1 MDKYMHVPTHT
12 LREIR
17 FPEDV
22 VCTIPHLPLQAFMEG
37 IKKQL
42 RGIKFGVVDGL
53 HGINTKVNYTFAYYP
68 DEVFTRG
75 KISYK
80 DCRDIKPRG
89 EEKLTFN
96 VSSKSIENN
105 KTNPYNGDLYYRM
118 SSTNIKTGIRNA
130 VKHLRA
136 YTPIDVMTT
145 TLEGLVKHRNSVG
158 QNENYEI
165 RQLSSYLCDSGVM
178 PANLRTELLH
188 LHTSGHNFIDPV
200 YGEKLDKYISA
211 SKEQAENSSMGQ
223 DYICVQVRTTSTG
236 HEFTCLDVYDHKQ
249 LAHDNRY
256 DSRRSQQRLADMHAG
271 TRVTTELP
279 DDVLSKVSVLT
290 ISEDDTFLDGV
301 GWKYC
306 DEVYYVYK

>member
-1 MDKYMHVPTHT
+1 MDRYNHIPTYK
-12 LREIR
+12 LREVDIALDY
-17 FPEDV
+17 P
-22 VCTIPHLPLQAFMEG
+22 TTMPHIPLLAFMDG

-42 RGIKFGVVDGL
+42 RGIKFGVDNVPTRSQA
-53 HGINTKVNYTFAYYP
+53 HYVFAYYP
-68 DEVFTRG
+68 DEVFARG

-96 VSSKSIENN
+96 VSAKSIENN
-105 KTNPYNGDLYYRM
+105 KTNHYNGDLYYRM
-118 SSTNIKTGIRNA
+118 SSVNMATGIRNA

-136 YTPIDVMTT
+136 YTPTEVMMT
-145 TLEGLVKHRNSVG
+145 TLEGLVQHRNKVG
-158 QNENYEI
+158 SDENYEI

-178 PANLRTELLH
+178 CAKLRTELLH

-200 YGEKLDKYISA
+200 YGDKLAKYVSA
-211 SKEQAENSSMGQ
+211 SREQAENSRIGQ
-223 DYICVQVRTTSTG
+223 DYICVQVRTTGTG
-236 HEFTCLDVYDHKQ
+236 HEFTCLDVGDHKQ
-249 LAHDNRY
+249 LAHDIRY
-256 DSRRSQQRLADMHAG
+256 DSRRSEQRLSDIREG

-290 ISEDDTFLDGV
+290 ITDNDTFLDGV

>member
-1 MDKYMHVPTHT
+1 MDKYMHVPVNE
-12 LREIR
+12 LREWD
-17 FPEDV
+17 FTLDMQAAAV
-22 VCTIPHLPLQAFMEG
+22 PLLTFTDG

-42 RGIKFGVVDGL
+42 RGIKFGVVESSRSRTL
-53 HGINTKVNYTFAYYP
+53 HLFAYYP
-68 DEVFTRG
+68 DEVFARG
-75 KISYK
+75 KVSYT
-80 DCRDIKPRG
+80 DCRERRSG
-89 EEKLTFN
+89 GEKLTFN
-96 VSSKSIENN
+96 VSAKSIENN
-105 KTNPYNGDLYYRM
+105 KTNHYNGDLYYRM
-118 SSTNIKTGIRNA
+118 SSTSMKAGVRNA

-136 YTPIDVMTT
+136 YTPVEVMMT
-145 TLEGLVKHRNSVG
+145 TLEGLVRHRNSVG

-178 PANLRTELLH
+178 CAKLRTELLH

-200 YGEKLDKYISA
+200 YGEKLAQYVSA

-236 HEFTCLDVYDHKQ
+236 HEFTCLAVDDHKQ
-249 LAHDNRY
+249 LAHDIRY
-256 DSRRSQQRLADMHAG
+256 DSRRSEQRLSDIREG

-306 DEVYYVYK
+306 DEVYYVYT

>member
-1 MDKYMHVPTHT
+1 MDKYNHIPTYK
-12 LREIR
+12 LREVDIALDY
-17 FPEDV
+17 P
-22 VCTIPHLPLQAFMEG
+22 TTMPHIPLLAFMDG

-42 RGIKFGVVDGL
+42 RGIKFGVVKEL
-53 HGINTKVNYTFAYYP
+53 NSRSHFMFAYYP
-68 DEVFTRG
+68 DEVYARG

-105 KTNPYNGDLYYRM
+105 KTNHYNGDLYYRM
-118 SSTNIKTGIRNA
+118 SSTNITTGIRNA

-145 TLEGLVKHRNSVG
+145 TLEDLVRHRNGVG

-178 PANLRTELLH
+178 CANLRTELLH
-188 LHTSGHNFIDPV
+188 LHTSGHNFINPV
-200 YGEKLDKYISA
+200 YGEKLDKYVSA

-236 HEFTCLDVYDHKQ
+236 HEFTCLDVDDHKQ
-249 LAHDNRY
+249 LAHDIRY
-256 DSRRSQQRLADMHAG
+256 DSRIEQRLSDMAANV
-271 TRVTTELP
+271 RVTTELP

-290 ISEDDTFLDGV
+290 ISDNDSFLDGV

>member
-12 LREIR
+12 LREVL

-22 VCTIPHLPLQAFMEG
+22 TSTIPHLPLQAFMDG

-42 RGIKFGVVDGL
+42 RGIKFGVAIDNKKT
-53 HGINTKVNYTFAYYP
+53 HYTFAYYP
-68 DEVFTRG
+68 DEVFARG

-80 DCRDIKPRG
+80 DCRDIKRS

-96 VSSKSIENN
+96 VSAKSIENN
-105 KTNPYNGDLYYRM
+105 KTNHYNTDLYYRM
-118 SSTNIKTGIRNA
+118 SSTNITTGIRNA

-136 YTPIDVMTT
+136 YTPIDVVTT
-145 TLEGLVKHRNSVG
+145 TIGDVVSHRNSVG

-178 PANLRTELLH
+178 CAKLKAELLH
-188 LHTSGHNFIDPV
+188 LHASGHNFVNPE
-200 YGEKLDKYISA
+200 YGEKLAQYITA
-211 SKEQAENSSMGQ
+211 FKAQAENSTMGQ

-236 HEFTCLDVYDHKQ
+236 HEFTCVDVDDHKQ
-249 LAHDNRY
+249 LAHDIMY
-256 DSRRSQQRLADMHAG
+256 DSRRSCLRLSDMNAG

-290 ISEDDTFLDGV
+290 ISDNDSFLDGV
-301 GWKYC
+301 GYKYC

>member
-1 MDKYMHVPTHT
+1 MDKYNHVLTYK
-12 LREIR
+12 LREVR

-22 VCTIPHLPLQAFMEG
+22 APTIPHLPLQAFMDG
-37 IKKQL
+37 IKGRL
-42 RGIKFGVVDGL
+42 RGIKFGVIKEL
-53 HGINTKVNYTFAYYP
+53 NSRSHYMFAYYP
-68 DEVFTRG
+68 DEVFARG

-105 KTNPYNGDLYYRM
+105 KTNHYNTDLFYRM
-118 SSTNIKTGIRNA
+118 SSTNITTGIRNA

-145 TLEGLVKHRNSVG
+145 TLEDLVRHRNKIG
-158 QNENYEI
+158 QDDNYEI

-178 PANLRTELLH
+178 CAKLRTELLH

-200 YGEKLDKYISA
+200 YGEKLAKYVSA

-223 DYICVQVRTTSTG
+223 DYICVQVRTTDTG
-236 HEFTCLDVYDHKQ
+236 HEFTCLDVDDHKQ
-249 LAHDNRY
+249 LAHDIRY
-256 DSRRSQQRLADMHAG
+256 DSRRSKQRLSDMHAG

-279 DDVLSKVSVLT
+279 DEWLAKVAVLAITDNDS
-290 ISEDDTFLDGV
+290 FLDGI

>member
-1 MDKYMHVPTHT
+1 MDKYMHVPVNE
-12 LREIR
+12 LREWD
-17 FPEDV
+17 FTLDMQAAAV
-22 VCTIPHLPLQAFMEG
+22 PLLTFTDG

-42 RGIKFGVVDGL
+42 RGIKFGVVESSRSRTL
-53 HGINTKVNYTFAYYP
+53 HLFAYYP
-68 DEVFTRG
+68 DEVFARG
-75 KISYK
+75 KVSYT
-80 DCRDIKPRG
+80 DCRERRSG
-89 EEKLTFN
+89 GEKLTFN
-96 VSSKSIENN
+96 VSAKSIENN
-105 KTNPYNGDLYYRM
+105 KTNHYNGDLYYRM
-118 SSTNIKTGIRNA
+118 SSTSMKAGVRNA

-145 TLEGLVKHRNSVG
+145 TLEGLVRHRNSVG

-178 PANLRTELLH
+178 CAKLRTELLH

-200 YGEKLDKYISA
+200 YGEKLAQYVSA

-236 HEFTCLDVYDHKQ
+236 HEFTCLAVDDHKQ
-249 LAHDNRY
+249 LAHDIRY
-256 DSRRSQQRLADMHAG
+256 DSRRSEQRLSDIYAG

-279 DDVLSKVSVLT
+279 DEWLAKVAVLAIT
-290 ISEDDTFLDGV
+290 DNDTFLDGV

-306 DEVYYVYK
+306 DEVYYVYT

>member
-12 LREIR
+12 LREVS

-22 VCTIPHLPLQAFMEG
+22 VSTIPHLPLQAFMDG

-42 RGIKFGVVDGL
+42 RGIKFGVVKEL
-53 HGINTKVNYTFAYYP
+53 NSPVRSHYTFAYYP
-68 DEVFTRG
+68 DEVFARG

-105 KTNPYNGDLYYRM
+105 KTNHYNSDLFYRM
-118 SSTNIKTGIRNA
+118 SSTNITTGIRNA

-145 TLEGLVKHRNSVG
+145 TLEDLVRHRNSVG
-158 QNENYEI
+158 QDENYEI

-178 PANLRTELLH
+178 CAKLRTELLH

-200 YGEKLDKYISA
+200 YGEKLAKYVSA

-223 DYICVQVRTTSTG
+223 DYICVQVRTTGTG
-236 HEFTCLDVYDHKQ
+236 HEFTCLDVDDHKQ
-249 LAHDNRY
+249 LAHDIRY
-256 DSRRSQQRLADMHAG
+256 DSRRSEQRLSDMAANV
-271 TRVTTELP
+271 RVTTELP
-279 DDVLSKVSVLT
+279 DEWLAKVAVLAITDNDS
-290 ISEDDTFLDGV
+290 FLDGI

>member
-1 MDKYMHVPTHT
+1 MDKYMHVPVNE
-12 LREIR
+12 LREWD
-17 FPEDV
+17 FTLDMQAAAV
-22 VCTIPHLPLQAFMEG
+22 PLLTFTDG

-42 RGIKFGVVDGL
+42 RGIKFGVVESSRSRTL
-53 HGINTKVNYTFAYYP
+53 HLFAYYP
-68 DEVFTRG
+68 DEVFARG
-75 KISYK
+75 KVSYT
-80 DCRDIKPRG
+80 DCRERRSG
-89 EEKLTFN
+89 GEKLTFN
-96 VSSKSIENN
+96 VSAKSIENN
-105 KTNPYNGDLYYRM
+105 KTNHYNGDLYYRM
-118 SSTNIKTGIRNA
+118 SSTSMKAGVRNA

-136 YTPIDVMTT
+136 YTPVEVMMT
-145 TLEGLVKHRNSVG
+145 TLEDLVRHRNSVG

-178 PANLRTELLH
+178 CAKLRTELLH

-200 YGEKLDKYISA
+200 YGEKLAQYVSA

-236 HEFTCLDVYDHKQ
+236 HEFTCLAVDDHKQ
-249 LAHDNRY
+249 LAHDIRY
-256 DSRRSQQRLADMHAG
+256 SHNIAAPKLSDMYTG

-279 DDVLSKVSVLT
+279 DEWLAKVAVLAIT
-290 ISEDDTFLDGV
+290 DNDTFLDGI

>member
-1 MDKYMHVPTHT
+1 MDKYIHVPTHT
-12 LREIR
+12 LREVD
-17 FPEDV
+17 FTLDV
-22 VCTIPHLPLQAFMEG
+22 LATIPHLPLQAFMDG

-42 RGIKFGVVDGL
+42 RGIKFGVIKERNSRSHYV
-53 HGINTKVNYTFAYYP
+53 FAYYP
-68 DEVFTRG
+68 DEVFARG

-105 KTNPYNGDLYYRM
+105 KTNHYNGDLFYRM
-118 SSTNIKTGIRNA
+118 SSTNITTGIRNA

-145 TLEGLVKHRNSVG
+145 TLEDLVRHRNKIG
-158 QNENYEI
+158 QDDNYEI

-178 PANLRTELLH
+178 CAKLRTELLH

-200 YGEKLDKYISA
+200 YGEKLAKYVSA

-236 HEFTCLDVYDHKQ
+236 HEFTCLDVDDHKQ
-249 LAHDNRY
+249 LAHDIRY
-256 DSRRSQQRLADMHAG
+256 DSRRSEQRLSDMAANV
-271 TRVTTELP
+271 RVTTELP
-279 DDVLSKVSVLT
+279 DEWLAKVAVLAITDNDS
-290 ISEDDTFLDGV
+290 FLDGI

>member
-1 MDKYMHVPTHT
+1 MDKYMHVPVNE
-12 LREIR
+12 LREWD
-17 FPEDV
+17 FTLDMQAAAV
-22 VCTIPHLPLQAFMEG
+22 PLLTFTDG

-42 RGIKFGVVDGL
+42 RGIKFGVVESSRSRTL
-53 HGINTKVNYTFAYYP
+53 HLFAYYP
-68 DEVFTRG
+68 DEVFARG
-75 KISYK
+75 KVSYT
-80 DCRDIKPRG
+80 DCRERRSG
-89 EEKLTFN
+89 GEKLTFN
-96 VSSKSIENN
+96 VSAKSIENN
-105 KTNPYNGDLYYRM
+105 KTNHYNGDLYYRM
-118 SSTNIKTGIRNA
+118 SSTSMKAGVRNA

-136 YTPIDVMTT
+136 YTPVEVMMT
-145 TLEGLVKHRNSVG
+145 TLEGLVRHRNSVG

-178 PANLRTELLH
+178 CAKLRTELLH

-200 YGEKLDKYISA
+200 YGEKLAQYVSA

-236 HEFTCLDVYDHKQ
+236 HEFTCLAVDDHKQ
-249 LAHDNRY
+249 LAHDIRY
-256 DSRRSQQRLADMHAG
+256 SHNIAASKLSDIYAG

-279 DDVLSKVSVLT
+279 DEWLAKVAVLAIT
-290 ISEDDTFLDGV
+290 DNDTFLDGV

>member
-12 LREIR
+12 LREVR

-22 VCTIPHLPLQAFMEG
+22 VTTIPHLPLQAFMDG

-42 RGIKFGVVDGL
+42 RGIKFGVVIDSRQA
-53 HGINTKVNYTFAYYP
+53 NYTFAYYP
-68 DEVFTRG
+68 DEVFARG

-80 DCRDIKPRG
+80 DCRDVKPRG

-105 KTNPYNGDLYYRM
+105 KTNHYNSDLFYRM
-118 SSTNIKTGIRNA
+118 SSTNITTGIRNA

-136 YTPIDVMTT
+136 YTPMDVMAT
-145 TLEGLVKHRNSVG
+145 TLEDLVRHRNSVG
-158 QNENYEI
+158 QDENYEI

-178 PANLRTELLH
+178 CAKLRTELLH

-200 YGEKLDKYISA
+200 YGEKLAKYVSA
-211 SKEQAENSSMGQ
+211 SKEQAENSRLGQ

-236 HEFTCLDVYDHKQ
+236 HEFTCLDVDDHKQ
-249 LAHDNRY
+249 LAHDIRY
-256 DSRRSQQRLADMHAG
+256 DSRRSEQRLTDMHAG

-290 ISEDDTFLDGV
+290 ISEDNTFLDGV

>member
-1 MDKYMHVPTHT
+1 MDKYNHIPTYK
-12 LREIR
+12 LREVDIALDLHTTM
-17 FPEDV
+17 PH
-22 VCTIPHLPLQAFMEG
+22 IPLLAFMDG

-42 RGIKFGVVDGL
+42 RGIKFGVVIGPDSRS
-53 HGINTKVNYTFAYYP
+53 HYMFAYYP
-68 DEVFTRG
+68 DELFARG

-105 KTNPYNGDLYYRM
+105 KTSHYNSDLFYRM
-118 SSTNIKTGIRNA
+118 SSTNITTGIRNA

-145 TLEGLVKHRNSVG
+145 TLEDLVRHRNKIG
-158 QNENYEI
+158 QDDNYEI

-178 PANLRTELLH
+178 CAKLRTELLH

-200 YGEKLDKYISA
+200 YGEKLAKYVSA

-236 HEFTCLDVYDHKQ
+236 HEFTCLDVDDHKQ
-249 LAHDNRY
+249 LAHDIRY
-256 DSRRSQQRLADMHAG
+256 DSRRSEQRLSDMAANV
-271 TRVTTELP
+271 RVTTELP
-279 DDVLSKVSVLT
+279 DEWLAKVAVLAITDNDS
-290 ISEDDTFLDGV
+290 FLDGI

>member
-12 LREIR
+12 LREVR

-22 VCTIPHLPLQAFMEG
+22 VSTIPHLPLQAFMDG

-42 RGIKFGVVDGL
+42 RGIKFGVVDDG
-53 HGINTKVNYTFAYYP
+53 GINTRANYTFAYYP
-68 DEVFTRG
+68 DEVFARG

-105 KTNPYNGDLYYRM
+105 KTNHYNGDLYYRM
-118 SSTNIKTGIRNA
+118 SSTNITTGIRNA

-145 TLEGLVKHRNSVG
+145 TLEDLVRHRNGVG
-158 QNENYEI
+158 QDENYEI

-178 PANLRTELLH
+178 CAKLRTELLH

-200 YGEKLDKYISA
+200 YGEKLAKYVSA

-236 HEFTCLDVYDHKQ
+236 HEFTCLDVDDHKQ
-249 LAHDNRY
+249 LAHNIRY
-256 DSRRSQQRLADMHAG
+256 DSRLSDRYLLDMAANI
-271 TRVTTELP
+271 RVTTELP